1 MWQEKGMHN
10 QKGNY
15 LAHQALHCKKKK
27 KKVYNLM
34 IKKVII
40 KIEQSIFTVTYTWFS
55 INQKN

>member
-15 LAHQALHCKKKK
+15 LAHQALHCKKK